1 MQGIVSGILL
11 VAAFAAVM
19 VAAALLSVRLLRVT
33 REEEAACLATLARPP
48 NCTRSCTRT
57 WPR

>member
-19 VAAALLSVRLLRVT
+19 AAAVLLSVRLLRAT
-33 REEEAACLATLARPP
+33 RGDQPHA
-48 NCTRSCTRT
+48 
-57 WPR
+57 

>member
-19 VAAALLSVRLLRVT
+19 VAAAALSVRLLRVT
-33 REEEAACLATLARPP
+33 REDEPHV
-48 NCTRSCTRT
+48 
-57 WPR
+57 

>member
-19 VAAALLSVRLLRVT
+19 AAAALLSVRLQR
-33 REEEAACLATLARPP
+33 ATCGPAPGEKP
-48 NCTRSCTRT
+48 HA
-57 WPR
+57 

>member
-19 VAAALLSVRLLRVT
+19 GATAVLSVRLLRAT
-33 REEEAACLATLARPP
+33 REAAPGEKPHA
-48 NCTRSCTRT
+48 
-57 WPR
+57 

>member
-19 VAAALLSVRLLRVT
+19 AAAALLSVRLLRVT
-33 REEEAACLATLARPP
+33 RGPAPGEKPHA
-48 NCTRSCTRT
+48 
-57 WPR
+57 

>member
-19 VAAALLSVRLLRVT
+19 AAAVLLSVRLLRAT
-33 REEEAACLATLARPP
+33 REPAPGEK
-48 NCTRSCTRT
+48 
-57 WPR
+57 PRV